1 MPIGPPVVG
10 TPDVNSKW
18 RVDIDTSPTH
28 AGSWAQLRGIKSL
41 DPVLDSSVKDASDY
55 DTDGWGSDAVTS
67 RKWGLTGTVLRKKY
81 AGSYDAA
88 QQYLS
93 DIAESDDFNALVHV
107 RFYER
112 ETGGKAYE
120 GYALVQWKDKAG
132 AQDDLS
138 EADFTLLGQGA
149 RYAVTN
155 PHGTVEAPTVS
166 ALAPSTGPAAGGTLV
181 KVSGSGFTGVTGASS
196 VKFDTTNATSYTV
209 DSDNVL
215 WAVAPAHT
223 AGAVLVKVTNS
234 AGTNTT
240 GAQFT
245 YA

>member
-1 MPIGPPVVG
+1 MTIGPPVVG

-18 RVDIDTSPTH
+18 RVDIDTDPNH
-28 AGSWAQLRGIKSL
+28 GGSWAQLRGIKSL

-55 DTDGWGSDAVTS
+55 DTGGWGSDAVTS
-67 RKWGLTGTVLRKKY
+67 RKWGLTGTVLRKRY

-88 QQYLS
+88 QQRLS
-93 DIAESDDFNALVHV
+93 GIAESANFNELVHV

-138 EADFTLLGQGA
+138 EADFTLLGQGERFA
-149 RYAVTN
+149 ITN
-155 PHGTVEAPTVS
+155 PFGTTEAPTVA

-181 KVSGSGFTGVTGASS
+181 KVSGSGFTGVTGAAS
-196 VKFDTTNATSYTV
+196 VKFGTTNASSYTV

-215 WAVAPAHT
+215 WAVSPAGT
-223 AGAVLVKVTNS
+223 AGAVEVKVTNS
-234 AGTNTT
+234 TGTSTA